1 MLSSLCSKK
10 TTREWILSDFS
21 REKLEEAMSIFNKP
35 KYMNYPT
42 AMVFKKLI
50 FNNLDNF

>member
-1 MLSSLCSKK
+1 ML
-10 TTREWILSDFS
+10 IL
-21 REKLEEAMSIFNKP
+21 NKP

-42 AMVFKKLI
+42 AVVFKKLI